1 MNDINQLTVLIID
14 DEPFVLRVT
23 AQQIKNLGF
32 ESVLTAESAEQAL
45 QIIQQSSPDVNL
57 VISDLNMPDV
67 DGVELLR
74 RFNDANFQG
83 DIILFSGE
91 DEKTLSMAENLARAR
106 KLSVLG
112 STGKPL
118 DPDSF
123 LELLKNSP
131 SIPKVPGVSQKREPV
146 TPDMIENAI
155 EQGEIVPWFQP
166 KIDVATRTP
175 VGVEALA
182 RWPLSVRGPVYP
194 DEFIPLAEKSG
205 LIDRLTFLMLE
216 KSVQAGKLWREQDID
231 LKIALNVS
239 MESLQSLELPDLLY
253 QVIIDQGENPNR
265 YQLEVTESQLMED
278 LVTPLEVL
286 LRLRMKKISLSI
298 DDFGTG
304 HSNLS
309 QLRDLP
315 FDELKLDRSYV
326 QAAGDNGRGYAILET
341 SLEMARK
348 LNLVTVAEGV
358 ETLKEWQLIEA
369 LGCNQVQGYLTARP
383 MPAEKIADWFRAWPD
398 LCEQIF
404 AKK

>member
-1 MNDINQLTVLIID
+1 MNDINQLTILIID

-32 ESVLTAESAEQAL
+32 ECVLTAESAEQAL
-45 QIIQQSSPDVNL
+45 LIIEQSGSDIDL

-74 RFNDANFQG
+74 RFNDANYQG

-91 DEKTLSMAENLARAR
+91 DEKTLSMAESLARAR

-118 DPDSF
+118 DPDRF

-131 SIPKVPGVSQKREPV
+131 SLPKVSAARQKREPV
-146 TPDMIENAI
+146 TSGMIENAI
-155 EQGEIVPWFQP
+155 EQGDIVPWFQP
-166 KIDVATRTP
+166 KIDIANRTP

-182 RWPLSVRGPVYP
+182 RWPGSARGPVYP
-194 DEFIPLAEKSG
+194 DEFIPVAEKSG

-216 KSVQAGKLWREQDID
+216 KSVQAGKLWRAQGID

-239 MESLQSLELPDLLY
+239 MESLHNIDLPDQLY
-253 QVIIDQGENPNR
+253 QIIIDQGENPDR

-278 LVTPLEVL
+278 LITPLEVL

-326 QAAGDNGRGYAILET
+326 QASGDNGRGYAILES

-358 ETLKEWQLIEA
+358 ETLEEWSLIEA
-369 LGCNQVQGYLTARP
+369 LGCDQVQGYLTARP
-383 MPAEKIADWFRAWPD
+383 MPAENIADWFSAWPK

-404 AKK
+404 V